1 VAGIFFASEP
11 GRGRRGTN
19 PAPAGLEAQST
30 AAGQVLRCLARMK
43 MKLSRIHLMAL
54 AGCLAAATAGAQEQ
68 PPSPP
73 NVAPA
78 QPPVTAPTR
87 SAREAEAREW
97 VPRGI
102 AELGQNAASRTEF
115 TIDHSMLV
123 LASKLDRDNEDLRR
137 VIAGV
142 NGVSV
147 HSFHYPGAVIFDP
160 MTMNSLMQEY
170 REAGFQHLVSKHH
183 GESGMTTDLWLRMDG
198 SSIRDVA
205 VLWVGARDMNFV
217 TVSGSITPLDL
228 LRLSGHFGIPK
239 MDDGVAV
246 PLPRRDR

>member
-1 VAGIFFASEP
+1 
-11 GRGRRGTN
+11 
-19 PAPAGLEAQST
+19 
-30 AAGQVLRCLARMK
+30 MK
-43 MKLSRIHLMAL
+43 MKLSRILLMAL
-54 AGCLAAATAGAQEQ
+54 AGCLAAATALAQD
-68 PPSPP
+68 PPPTPP
-73 NVAPA
+73 TVAPA
-78 QPPVTAPTR
+78 QPQIAAPPR
-87 SAREAEAREW
+87 AAREGDEREW

-102 AELGQNAASRTEF
+102 EELGQNAASRTEF

-123 LASKLDRDNEDLRR
+123 LASKLDRNNEDLRR
-137 VIAGV
+137 VVAGV

-147 HSFHYPGAVIFDP
+147 HSFHYPDPVSFDP
-160 MTMNSLMQEY
+160 MVMNSLMQQY
-170 REAGFQHLVSKHH
+170 REAGFQHLVSKHR